1 MMTVRRRFI
10 AGLGAALIMLG
21 LAPATPAGQTVE
33 LTIDTGGLA
42 WHGDCPIT
50 GGIPIARGALKDV
63 RAVRLM
69 IQGAE
74 VPAQARAL
82 AQWPDGSVKWLLLSL
97 VAPAD
102 ARPVVEFGA
111 GVSRRDVPR
120 PLRAVA
126 SGGEVTIDTGVIRF
140 AIRKDGSALIDDL
153 WLDPAGDGKYADS
166 DKMVQAGDRANF
178 FDYIHLKDPSQYP
191 VLSRT
196 IAGEPD
202 RSQVQIEDIKL
213 EESGPIRAVV
223 RIRGSYRF
231 HKLGSTIP
239 QVRVRGQS
247 PFALRL
253 IAYRGSGMVQVEHFF
268 VYEGDPDYDF
278 LRAAGL
284 EIHANLD
291 PKTTVVSYA
300 TAAERKCLAA
310 GDGPLVG
317 LWQDNPDHFQL
328 YQATERTLAEKVV
341 AEGPRFEGMVDVSD
355 ARWGVAVSHRRM
367 WQNYATGIGVDARR
381 GRVTAW
387 LWPPEANVLDFRRYA
402 REWGVGETGA
412 ENHDP
417 AEYARFAAK
426 GCGKT
431 HSLVFHFHKAG
442 AAVQDLLGAVQAFEQ
457 SVLLKASPEYYAQ
470 TRALGRYRPV
480 DRQHFPQIEA
490 YISNTL
496 DLLLDSQE
504 RFRWYGFFNYGCIQ
518 SGYNMIHRQGRWD
531 SDFGRWGWASNDG
544 MGRFNHAFMLQYL
557 RSGDRRYFD
566 EGEAF
571 CLINYD
577 TWMVHTREYF
587 WDFGGPSDLSGN
599 THRHNVQ
606 PFGCPFVGARGSYPT
621 GMKIYY
627 YLTGSGRAADGLDE
641 VLATAVDFLHGKG
654 QRLGHCAAG
663 PDGYGT
669 ACQSLLC
676 AWERTG
682 DKTYEKALLR
692 FLKDPPYV
700 ACLEPKDAWNASMAA
715 AFGMYQAAMEYY
727 DLTGDKDML
736 GKILKMARICSQPS
750 VKKSFTY
757 PGGYFRILGDS
768 YLLTGEKEFHTYCQD
783 AIAAL
788 LKVIAETA
796 AVDVPPQN
804 WPAPPGGQPVRLEGN
819 SIRDLPYLMEALTV
833 RNQGKNP

>member
-1 MMTVRRRFI
+1 MPKP
-10 AGLGAALIMLG
+10 GPWGA
-21 LAPATPAGQTVE
+21 
-33 LTIDTGGLA
+33 
-42 WHGDCPIT
+42 
-50 GGIPIARGALKDV
+50 
-63 RAVRLM
+63 
-69 IQGAE
+69 
-74 VPAQARAL
+74 
-82 AQWPDGSVKWLLLSL
+82 
-97 VAPAD
+97 
-102 ARPVVEFGA
+102 
-111 GVSRRDVPR
+111 
-120 PLRAVA
+120 
-126 SGGEVTIDTGVIRF
+126 
-140 AIRKDGSALIDDL
+140 
-153 WLDPAGDGKYADS
+153 
-166 DKMVQAGDRANF
+166 
-178 FDYIHLKDPSQYP
+178 
-191 VLSRT
+191 
-196 IAGEPD
+196 
-202 RSQVQIEDIKL
+202 
-213 EESGPIRAVV
+213 
-223 RIRGSYRF
+223 
-231 HKLGSTIP
+231 
-239 QVRVRGQS
+239 
-247 PFALRL
+247 
-253 IAYRGSGMVQVEHFF
+253 
-268 VYEGDPDYDF
+268 
-278 LRAAGL
+278 
-284 EIHANLD
+284 
-291 PKTTVVSYA
+291 
-300 TAAERKCLAA
+300 
-310 GDGPLVG
+310 
-317 LWQDNPDHFQL
+317 
-328 YQATERTLAEKVV
+328 
-341 AEGPRFEGMVDVSD
+341 
-355 ARWGVAVSHRRM
+355 
-367 WQNYATGIGVDARR
+367 
-381 GRVTAW
+381 
-387 LWPPEANVLDFRRYA
+387 
-402 REWGVGETGA
+402 
-412 ENHDP
+412 
-417 AEYARFAAK
+417 
-426 GCGKT
+426 
-431 HSLVFHFHKAG
+431 
-442 AAVQDLLGAVQAFEQ
+442 
-457 SVLLKASPEYYAQ
+457 
-470 TRALGRYRPV
+470 YRPV

-557 RSGDRRYFD
+557 RSGDRRYFE

-700 ACLEPKDAWNASMAA
+700 ACLEPKDDWNASLAA

-727 DLTGDKDML
+727 DLTGDKEML

-750 VKKSFTY
+750 VKKSYTY

-768 YLLTGEKEFHTYCQD
+768 YLLTGDKEFQTYCLD

-788 LKVIAETA
+788 HKVIAGTA
-796 AVDVPPQN
+796 AVDVRPQN
-804 WPAPPGGQPVRLEGN
+804 WPAPPGGQHVRLEGN

-833 RNQGKNP
+833 RNQEKNP